1 LDFVNLSFGGSGRD
15 YFQALMNGTAISQ
28 QRETYYWQIMQEDPR
43 INRLNAGF
51 FLWNTGLSG
60 VFPYVYQHIGNN
72 PYDDF
77 GVWYAGNPAY
87 RHHLVT
93 YPSQEGPVP
102 TMQWESLRE
111 GIDDVR
117 YLTTWQYYKDLVK
130 SIDPVSAQDSQQII
144 DALLANYTNPI
155 YTAVNNDGTLPP
167 VTRFAVDRETIR
179 DEILRLINLLPPVL
193 DAIPGQT
200 AAAGLPLS
208 FTVTAADPDH
218 NALTLTGRL
227 ANGDPLSI
235 LGARF
240 VDDGD
245 GTGRFEWTPDAG
257 QTGTHQLAFAVTDAN
272 GLTDTASVLINVYN
286 VSLSPH
292 TINIPTAQRRNIT
305 LQTANTTEALLEK
318 VKLKFTY
325 PEQVLISNLQTS
337 AGATEAESGD
347 TELVLEWEKL
357 PPGTVMTAT
366 FDVSSATAGTYT
378 IVPKKIKYELS
389 DGSVIN
395 GSSNNVLI
403 DVK

>member
-1 LDFVNLSFGGSGRD
+1 
-15 YFQALMNGTAISQ
+15 
-28 QRETYYWQIMQEDPR
+28 
-43 INRLNAGF
+43 
-51 FLWNTGLSG
+51 
-60 VFPYVYQHIGNN
+60 
-72 PYDDF
+72 
-77 GVWYAGNPAY
+77 
-87 RHHLVT
+87 
-93 YPSQEGPVP
+93 
-102 TMQWESLRE
+102 
-111 GIDDVR
+111 
-117 YLTTWQYYKDLVK
+117 
-130 SIDPVSAQDSQQII
+130 
-144 DALLANYTNPI
+144 
-155 YTAVNNDGTLPP
+155 
-167 VTRFAVDRETIR
+167 
-179 DEILRLINLLPPVL
+179 
-193 DAIPGQT
+193 
-200 AAAGLPLS
+200 
-208 FTVTAADPDH
+208 
-218 NALTLTGRL
+218 
-227 ANGDPLSI
+227 
-235 LGARF
+235 
-240 VDDGD
+240 
-245 GTGRFEWTPDAG
+245 
-257 QTGTHQLAFAVTDAN
+257 LAFAVTDAN